1 MSCEHERHLCE
12 RMSGSSPLSSIFL
25 ELVSAGEFCELECV
39 CGKRALALRKFFQ
52 HPIENAF

>member
-39 CGKRALALRKFFQ
+39 FWEARARFAKIFQ
-52 HPIENAF
+52 EPY